1 MIVTVVVIVMVV
13 VVVVVMVVVVVV
25 WLWRHWAYNR
35 DGNCSIRCCR
45 SSWHRR
51 RWLGPLSG
59 DSGESVARQWWW
71 WYLVDCPDRP
81 PQRSEHVGMNPMSL
95 ILVLC
100 SKLRRPAPIRRRTRA
115 AQSWRPPCAAIN
127 EA

>member
-71 WYLVDCPDRP
+71 WYLVDCPESL
-81 PQRSEHVGMNPMSL
+81 QIESIGHHSEASM
-95 ILVLC
+95 
-100 SKLRRPAPIRRRTRA
+100 
-115 AQSWRPPCAAIN
+115 
-127 EA
+127 